1 MNLRETQAAET
12 REKLFISARSLFAKK
27 GYKGTSVREIN
38 RSVGLADGLLYH
50 YFPGGKADIFRN
62 VLEEESSRII
72 ASFPAE
78 EKLAVYKEMP
88 VSVMLSEIYRDFS
101 DIIRENLDI
110 IRILFREAE
119 ALNTVTD
126 RDSSCMFYETPRW
139 FTDLLKEKHARGE
152 VRSMDFESASDIYTG
167 ILFSRVLE
175 LVFDN
180 RDEMIC
186 GSKTRLFDHLADL
199 WKA

>member
-1 MNLRETQAAET
+1 
-12 REKLFISARSLFAKK
+12 
-27 GYKGTSVREIN
+27 
-38 RSVGLADGLLYH
+38 
-50 YFPGGKADIFRN
+50 
-62 VLEEESSRII
+62 
-72 ASFPAE
+72 
-78 EKLAVYKEMP
+78 
-88 VSVMLSEIYRDFS
+88 MLSEIYRDFS
-101 DIIRENLDI
+101 DIIQENLDI

-126 RDSSCMFYETPRW
+126 SDSGCMFYKKPRW

-175 LVFDN
+175 LVLDN

-186 GSKTRLFDHLADL
+186 GPKNKLFDHLADL

>member
-72 ASFPAE
+72 ASFPADGR
-78 EKLAVYKEMP
+78 LAVYKEMP
-88 VSVMLSEIYRDFS
+88 LSVMLSEIYRDFS
-101 DIIRENLDI
+101 DIIQENLDI
-110 IRILFREAE
+110 IRILFRETE

-126 RDSSCMFYETPRW
+126 GDNSSMFYEKPRW
-139 FTDLLKEKHARGE
+139 FIDLLKEKHARGE
-152 VRSMDFESASDIYTG
+152 VRLMDFESASDIYTG

-186 GSKTRLFDHLADL
+186 VSRNKLFDHLADL